1 MAGDNSKN
9 NSLKIFDRNGII
21 IYEEIGYGTDNK
33 LFYGKSNINNSN
45 SILPSGSYFYVFSY
59 TDKSSRQTTVK
70 KGVLTLI
77 NN

>member
-1 MAGDNSKN
+1 M
-9 NSLKIFDRNGII
+9 KIFDRNGII
-21 IYEEIGYGTDNK
+21 IYDENGYGTDNK

-45 SILPSGSYFYVFSY
+45 AILPSGSYFYIFSY
-59 TDKSSRQTTVK
+59 LDKSSQETIVK